1 MKRELLGQMRE
12 RIILI
17 AKGQEEDIIREL
29 E

>member
-17 AKGQEEDIIREL
+17 AKGQEEDIIRGL